1 MDGGARPNQ
10 HGLFRRRDAATL
22 RRQSVVDGLTLV
34 VSHWGGEKKGDMGW
48 LDAPCEATEIK
59 EWGCTDAYVES
70 PPWPWLC
77 SADDATP
84 PECAASFRLEK
95 LEVTNDGEA
104 APPPAPPPELQQ
116 LAPHVSAGV
125 VLTGVGF
132 VVGLAL
138 GLALRIGDR
147 RGGKGAH
154 VVLGAL
160 KGEHVALYKEATP
173 ARTAVPLEQP
183 IVVNEVAGQTE
194 L

>member
-1 MDGGARPNQ
+1 M
-10 HGLFRRRDAATL
+10 
-22 RRQSVVDGLTLV
+22 
-34 VSHWGGEKKGDMGW
+34 
-48 LDAPCEATEIK
+48 
-59 EWGCTDAYVES
+59 
-70 PPWPWLC
+70 
-77 SADDATP
+77 
-84 PECAASFRLEK
+84 
-95 LEVTNDGEA
+95 
-104 APPPAPPPELQQ
+104 
-116 LAPHVSAGV
+116 SAGV

-183 IVVNEVAGQTE
+183 IVVNGVGWTTREVGTGFRWTTYGRTIHAAVTVPDTYRNGAEIIVPLAGPVDE
-194 L
+194 ALPVDPAVPPIVPPSSGGAS